1 MNHHPAC
8 LAAGLFFAAV
18 SSLIANEGSAPASA
32 PPDPAGKVA
41 SALQY
46 LRGQG
51 VTKNESKGFEMLE
64 EAAATGDADALCGLG
79 ACYALGQVVPR
90 DDAKARDLFK
100 RATEAGSTA
109 GASNLGIF
117 LVRGRGGEP
126 DVDRGIFLLK
136 KAATAGHLSS
146 AMLLGEIYAEGAHAG
161 GKPDYQ
167 KAYDILVG
175 PATEGDP
182 AAQNFIGVILKDARL
197 GPDRVPEARV
207 WLEKAAFQGNG
218 KACFN
223 LARLWDPNSPDKM
236 ARIEGMRWLLLGSEL
251 QEPLSSRMVQELQ
264 PMFTEED
271 FAVAMGLAKVTWQQ
285 ALRRQVSDSF
295 GRPSI
300 PEFTSPPPDPAAA
313 GD

>member
-1 MNHHPAC
+1 MKNH
-8 LAAGLFFAAV
+8 LVYLFAGFFLTATFSV
-18 SSLIANEGSAPASA
+18 VANEGPASGSSAPDSA
-32 PPDPAGKVA
+32 DKVA
-41 SALQY
+41 VAIQY
-46 LRGQG
+46 LTGQG
-51 VTKNESKGFEMLE
+51 VTKNESKGFEILE

-79 ACYALGQVVPR
+79 ACYALGQGVPR

-117 LVRGRGGEP
+117 LVRGRGGEA
-126 DVDRGIFLLK
+126 DVARGIFLLK
-136 KAATAGHLSS
+136 KAAAAGHLSS

-182 AAQNFIGVILKDARL
+182 AAQNFIGVILKDGRL

-251 QEPLSSRMVQELQ
+251 QEPLSSRMVQDLQ

-285 ALRRQVSDSF
+285 VLRRQVSDSF

-300 PEFTSPPPDPAAA
+300 PEFTSPPPDPATA